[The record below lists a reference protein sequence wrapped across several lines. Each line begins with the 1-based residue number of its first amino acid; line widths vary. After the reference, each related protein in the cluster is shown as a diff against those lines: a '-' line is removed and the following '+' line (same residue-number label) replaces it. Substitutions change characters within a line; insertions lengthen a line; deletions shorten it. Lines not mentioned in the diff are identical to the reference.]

1 MGQITDYISRKHI
14 KKIYINPLPTISKK
28 EAIHIAAYSTKKQFF
43 GDGLEIKQFE
53 NEFKQYTNNKYAISF
68 AKARIGLYT
77 ILQALNIKQGDE
89 VILPAYTCVVVPNA
103 LRYHGIIPKYVDINP
118 QTYNMNI
125 EQVKKAI
132 TKKTKAIIAHH
143 IYGQPCDIAE
153 LQEIAKKHNL
163 YLIEDAAQ
171 SLGASYKNKKVGN
184 FGDAAF
190 FSFDYTKNIT
200 TGQGGMITTN
210 NKDIYEKIFA
220 IQQQYPFPSNKYIQ
234 CLLLNLTRIP
244 ILLDSSFNLI
254 GEPLHYLTNII
265 DSKTLKIFTPSM
277 TAEEMS
283 AAMPAEYKS
292 RLPNVLAMIGASQL
306 KKLDIITKARLKNS
320 EYLTQELENLNIS
333 TPKIAEDRTHVFLR
347 YTIRSRN
354 NQETAAIFNKHQIN
368 LGLWFNNPLYPPAAN
383 MERLLYTRGSCRQA
397 ELASKQ
403 VINLP
408 NHAKMTE
415 EDLERV
421 IQVIKKH
428 KDKFM

>member
-184 FGDAAF
+184 FGVMGS
-190 FSFDYTKNIT
+190 FSFYFGHHISTIE
-200 TGQGGMITTN
+200 GGMITTDDLETYDLL
-210 NKDIYEKIFA
+210 KSIRSHGWIRDSLRMKHYEKEYSNLDYIFDYMGYNVRSTNLNAA
-220 IQQQYPFPSNKYIQ
+220 IGI
-234 CLLLNLTRIP
+234 
-244 ILLDSSFNLI
+244 
-254 GEPLHYLTNII
+254 E
-265 DSKTLKIFTPSM
+265 
-277 TAEEMS
+277 
-283 AAMPAEYKS
+283 
-292 RLPNVLAMIGASQL
+292 QL
-306 KKLDIITKARLKNS
+306 KKIDSSIRIRKNNHRIFNELMLSNKKVKLQGISLSANSSFCLPLIVPTKEYRDNLLIKLREHGIESRSVVGGSLVKQPVFVKKLKGKYRADVCPNA
-320 EYLTQELENLNIS
+320 ETIDLCGLYL
-333 TPKIAEDRTHVFLR
+333 P
-347 YTIRSRN
+347 N
-354 NQETAAIFNKHQIN
+354 NQFIDEEKVKYMAEKIN
-368 LGLWFNNPLYPPAAN
+368 
-383 MERLLYTRGSCRQA
+383 
-397 ELASKQ
+397 
-403 VINLP
+403 VILDGGVP
-408 NHAKMTE
+408 
-415 EDLERV
+415 
-421 IQVIKKH
+421 
-428 KDKFM
+428 F